1 MVKKYISNKNNLPTV
16 LTSILIIFYLVGTV
30 GITLSPAEFSQLTPL
45 NLLLTLLLLLWM
57 HPNKGLFLYVNIFY
71 IFIASYT
78 LEFVGVN
85 TGLIFG
91 SYSYKG
97 SLGIKLG
104 ETPLLIGV
112 NWIIVVYS
120 SVHLVQTA
128 CKKLNIKLKAIP
140 AALVSGALMLMLDI
154 LIEPVAPIL
163 DFWAFENLNVP
174 IQNYTAWFFFGFMFC
189 YWLIKSGL
197 VAENPMGW
205 RVYAAQFV
213 FFSILN
219 FSL

>member
-1 MVKKYISNKNNLPTV
+1 MRAFISNKDNLPTV

-30 GITLSPAEFSQLTPL
+30 GISLYPSEFSKLTPL
-45 NLLLTLLLLLWM
+45 NLLLTLLLMLWM
-57 HPNKGLFLYVNIFY
+57 HPDKGLFLYVNLAF
-71 IFIASYT
+71 IFIASFT

-91 SYSYKG
+91 PYSYKE

-128 CKKLNIKLKAIP
+128 SKKLKITLKPIP
-140 AALVSGALMLMLDI
+140 AALIAGSLMLLLDI
-154 LIEPVAPIL
+154 LIEPVAPTL
-163 DFWAFENLNVP
+163 DFWAFENLIVP

-197 VAENPMGW
+197 TTNNPMGW
-205 RVYAAQFV
+205 RVYAAQFI